1 MKKIIIIG
9 AGPAGVIA
17 AIKASEQ
24 GNEVILLEKNEKIGK
39 KLFITGKGRCNITN
53 ACDVT
58 ELFESIVSNPKF
70 LYSAIY
76 NFDNH
81 QMIHFMEELGCKTKT
96 ERGERVFPVSDHSSD
111 VIDVLKRE
119 LNKRGVQVFYH
130 AQVGSVITENNEVK
144 GVKLSTGKT
153 FFGDKVLIAT
163 GGISYPVTG
172 STGDGYRFAE
182 SLGHKIVPVKPGL
195 SALDLKG
202 DIHKNLQGLA
212 LKNISLKVTCQKKTI
227 YEDFGELL
235 FTHFG
240 VSGPVI
246 LSASSYIAKNG
257 VDKDYEISIDLKPA
271 LSEEQLDKRILREF
285 ESNMNKE
292 FKNAI
297 TKMFPA
303 KMIPVMIELSKIDPY
318 KKVHEITK
326 EERAMFLYQIKNL
339 TFDMKN
345 IHTINEAIITQGG
358 VSVKDV
364 NPSTMESKLV
374 KGLFFAGEVLDVD
387 ALTGGYNLQIA
398 WSTGYLAGEEM
409 GGNNDDA

>member
-1 MKKIIIIG
+1 MQKIIVIG
-9 AGPAGVIA
+9 AGPAGMMA

-24 GNEVILLEKNEKIGK
+24 GNEVIILEKNEKIGK

-58 ELFESIVSNPKF
+58 ELFEAIISNPKF

-81 QMIHFMEELGCKTKT
+81 QMIQFIEDLGCKTKI

-111 VIDVLKRE
+111 VIEALKRE
-119 LNKRGVQVFYH
+119 LNKRGVRVFYH
-130 AQVGSVITENNEVK
+130 AEVSEILTESNKVK

-163 GGISYPVTG
+163 GGLSYPLTG

-182 SLGHKIVPVKPGL
+182 SMGHEIVPLRPGL

-202 DIHKNLQGLA
+202 DVFESLQGLA
-212 LKNISLKVTCQKKTI
+212 LKNISIKVISDNKI
-227 YEDFGELL
+227 IFEDFGELL

-240 VSGPVI
+240 ISGPVI

-257 VDKDYEISIDLKPA
+257 MDKNYKIFIDLKPA

-285 ESNMNKE
+285 ELNKNKE

-297 TKMFPA
+297 IKMFPS
-303 KMIPVMIELSKIDPY
+303 KLIPIIIELSKIDPY
-318 KKVHEITK
+318 KKVNEITK
-326 EERAMFLYQIKNL
+326 EERAMFLYQMKNL
-339 TFDMKN
+339 SFELKN
-345 IHTINEAIITQGG
+345 IRKINEAIITQGG
-358 VSVKDV
+358 VSVKEV

-409 GGNNDDA
+409 GGNNDV